1 MTITT
6 TKERPKNADERML
19 KSKEITQE
27 QIANRAY
34 ELWLKR
40 GCEHGFD
47 VEDWIKAEEELKHE
61 T

>member
-1 MTITT
+1 MTIA
-6 TKERPKNADERML
+6 TKEKPKTADERTL

-40 GCEHGFD
+40 DCEHGFD
-47 VEDWIKAEEELKHE
+47 VEDWIKAEEEL
-61 T
+61 TQDT